1 MLTDPVGQQ
10 AWKHLSNPRDRAEYV
25 GRTTL
30 GMRIGC
36 ARCHNHP
43 LDRWTNAE
51 HIQFSA
57 YFSDPRPAPGGGMM
71 AGKFFV
77 PESGRVA
84 APQLLP
90 LGNSLPPDGLAPEET
105 LAWFVLDS
113 GNTQFARNM
122 VNRILGVLTGRPMVD
137 LPDDH
142 RITNPGVSEPILDL
156 LVDRFVKDDAD
167 LRKLVRFIVTSRLYA
182 VSSSPP
188 DEEKV
193 SGDPELQY
201 FARRKARPLTP
212 SQYKNAVEFV
222 LGTQIEGP
230 ALPDSPLA
238 QQLHILNSGLIQEGL
253 NAPDNHVDAILDFQP
268 QPAEQLVE
276 LYRLVLAR
284 EPRAEE
290 RDYFLPLL
298 RQAKENRGVARDL
311 AAALLASR
319 EFGSLR

>member
-1 MLTDPVGQQ
+1 
-10 AWKHLSNPRDRAEYV
+10 
-25 GRTTL
+25 
-30 GMRIGC
+30 
-36 ARCHNHP
+36 
-43 LDRWTNAE
+43 
-51 HIQFSA
+51 
-57 YFSDPRPAPGGGMM
+57 
-71 AGKFFV
+71 
-77 PESGRVA
+77 
-84 APQLLP
+84 
-90 LGNSLPPDGLAPEET
+90 
-105 LAWFVLDS
+105 
-113 GNTQFARNM
+113 
-122 VNRILGVLTGRPMVD
+122 MVD

-188 DEEKV
+188 DEDKV

-201 FARRKARPLTP
+201 FARRQARPLTP

-238 QQLHILNSGLIQEGL
+238 QQLHILNSGLIQAGL
-253 NAPDNHVDAILDFQP
+253 NAPDNHVDALLDFQP

-290 RDYFLPLL
+290 REYFLPLL
-298 RQAKENRGVARDL
+298 RQAKENRGVAKDL